1 MTNNRGR
8 GRAPWGR
15 SSLQLLPMQELFE
28 LLLVFPHTHAGLCR
42 AGLPWHRMQRAVMDP
57 ETGAACWPWSPGTGH
72 IGVLPFN
79 REKGKG
85 LHLMKGVK
93 RCPDIAG
100 TFSLRSIQRTQ
111 RIKGSKSW
119 QMQAWY
125 NALAPSKTLS
135 WKWYLGQGRRNQRFD
150 GYETVNSARFRWV

>member
-1 MTNNRGR
+1 
-8 GRAPWGR
+8 
-15 SSLQLLPMQELFE
+15 MQELFE
-28 LLLVFPHTHAGLCR
+28 LLLVFPHTHAGLWR

-111 RIKGSKSW
+111 RIKVLT
-119 QMQAWY
+119 
-125 NALAPSKTLS
+125 NASMM
-135 WKWYLGQGRRNQRFD
+135 
-150 GYETVNSARFRWV
+150 